1 MRLRANS
8 LLYLAALCSLP
19 AIAAES
25 LTFEQGQALLRQKAC
40 LGCHQID
47 KKRVGPAFV
56 DIANRYG
63 GNFDAGVTYLAA
75 TIRNGG
81 RGKWGAVP
89 MPAQPQVSEAQARE
103 LAAWI
108 LGLIQKPEK

>member
-1 MRLRANS
+1 MRLKTNFFIGVMGV
-8 LLYLAALCSLP
+8 LPLAVSASEALTL
-19 AIAAES
+19 
-25 LTFEQGQALLRQKAC
+25 EQGNALMREKMC

-63 GNFDAGVTYLAA
+63 GDREAA
-75 TIRNGG
+75 IPMLVNSIKNGG

-89 MPAQPQVSEAQARE
+89 MPAQTQVSDEQAYDM
-103 LAAWI
+103 AVFI
-108 LGLIQKPEK
+108 LSLQQKPD

>member
-1 MRLRANS
+1 MRLKTNLLSS
-8 LLYLAALCSLP
+8 LFALMPLTVS
-19 AIAAES
+19 ASEA
-25 LTFEQGQALLRQKAC
+25 LTFEQGNQLMREKMC

-63 GNFDAGVTYLAA
+63 GDSDAAMPMLLNV
-75 TIRNGG
+75 IKNGG

-89 MPAQPQVSEAQARE
+89 MPAQTQVSDEQARDMV
-103 LAAWI
+103 LFI
-108 LGLIQKPEK
+108 LSLQQKPQ

>member
-1 MRLRANS
+1 MHLRAKY
-8 LLYLAALCSLP
+8 LLCLSALVSWP
-19 AIAAES
+19 ATSAEI
-25 LTFEQGQALLRQKAC
+25 LTFEQGQDLMRQKAC

-63 GNFDAGVTYLAA
+63 GNVDAGVTYLSES
-75 TIRNGG
+75 IRKGG

-89 MPAQPQVSEAQARE
+89 MPAQPQVSQAQAE
-103 LAAWI
+103 QLAAWI

>member
-1 MRLRANS
+1 MHLSAKY
-8 LLYLAALCSLP
+8 LLCLSAFVSLP
-19 AIAAES
+19 ATSAEI
-25 LTFEQGQALLRQKAC
+25 LTFEQGQDLMRQKAC

-63 GNFDAGVTYLAA
+63 GNFDAGVTYLSES
-75 TIRNGG
+75 IRKGG

-89 MPAQPQVSEAQARE
+89 MPAQPQVSQAQAE
-103 LAAWI
+103 QLAAWI